1 MPMPDDDDDDEALK
15 ARRDRLAAQLKA
27 RQPKPRPDDAA
38 DASGKSAGA
47 AWSMGA
53 KAGTEFVGSVVV
65 GGAIGYGLDY
75 VLHTRPA
82 FTIVFFLFGV
92 AAGVWGVI
100 RATSPKGGGTAP

>member
-1 MPMPDDDDDDEALK
+1 MPTDDDNEALK
-15 ARRDRLAAQLKA
+15 ARRDRLAAELKA
-27 RQPKPRPDDAA
+27 RQPKPQPNAA
-38 DASGKSAGA
+38 EFASGKTASS
-47 AWSMGA
+47 AWSMGT

-75 VLHTRPA
+75 VAHTRPA
-82 FTIVFFLFGV
+82 FTIVFFLLGV